1 MQKNKFVQIQD
12 EIPGTHFFTYK
23 NKEYPMNIDFFK
35 SYSNYFSNHQLEFQ
49 SKKYIPLLGEDSEI
63 SVDLTEDS
71 IQYFINFVHRQQIPL
86 NDENVIYLN
95 YLAKKY
101 EVTSLINV
109 TNDYISSN
117 HDDLVLQL
125 LILYQK
131 DSKFEP
137 QQYEYI
143 VSQNLIK
150 YVDDDRLL
158 SLDISTLFRIVDR
171 YFIENSNS
179 NDENDKVIQFLFKC
193 LKKFGQPASVLFTHV
208 NFANEKAKYLN
219 QLLFDPTVEFDFHF
233 VGCEFLKSFY
243 LRQSEIIKKDEQSRL
258 KMEESE
264 RKVGEEV
271 AKIRDEVERRLSE
284 QKSHYEDEI
293 RKLRS
298 EVDQSKSEYERKLSE
313 QKQLFD
319 EEINELRN
327 EVDQSKS
334 EQDRK
339 LSEQKQLFDEEVK
352 KLRSENDKLASQLQ
366 ELNASKKK
374 NEDDLEKIRN
384 EVSSIKSGQEQ
395 KLSELNR
402 KLDEEAN
409 KMKKE
414 TDGIYKI
421 FTDVKIFRYLSELS
435 GGQNVIDTQI
445 VGYETTKVYDGS
457 IRDLFDNSKDTAFR
471 LSNVEGGYILFD
483 FKTKRVSLSKYYFSV
498 ASEKTGRN
506 GGQPKSWRIDG
517 SNDKCSWDPIDVR
530 DNDTSLNGYGFSNT
544 FVCNRVTGKYY
555 RYIRIKEVISHY
567 EHYFLLAELEF
578 YGSIENA

>member
-1 MQKNKFVQIQD
+1 M
-12 EIPGTHFFTYK
+12 
-23 NKEYPMNIDFFK
+23 
-35 SYSNYFSNHQLEFQ
+35 
-49 SKKYIPLLGEDSEI
+49 
-63 SVDLTEDS
+63 
-71 IQYFINFVHRQQIPL
+71 
-86 NDENVIYLN
+86 
-95 YLAKKY
+95 
-101 EVTSLINV
+101 
-109 TNDYISSN
+109 
-117 HDDLVLQL
+117 
-125 LILYQK
+125 
-131 DSKFEP
+131 
-137 QQYEYI
+137 
-143 VSQNLIK
+143 
-150 YVDDDRLL
+150 
-158 SLDISTLFRIVDR
+158 
-171 YFIENSNS
+171 
-179 NDENDKVIQFLFKC
+179 
-193 LKKFGQPASVLFTHV
+193 LFTHV

>member
-49 SKKYIPLLGEDSEI
+49 SKKHIPLLGEDSEI

-131 DSKFEP
+131 DSKFQP

-243 LRQSEIIKKDEQSRL
+243 LRQSEIIKKDEQNRL

-298 EVDQSKSEYERKLSE
+298 
-313 QKQLFD
+313 
-319 EEINELRN
+319 

-414 TDGIYKI
+414 TERIYKI
-421 FTDVKIFRYLSELS
+421 FTDIKIFRYLSELS

-445 VGYETTKVYDGS
+445 VGHETTKVYDGS

-471 LSNVEGGYILFD
+471 LDDVEGGYILFD
-483 FKTKRVSLSKYYFSV
+483 FKTKRVSLFKYYFSV
-498 ASEKTGRN
+498 ASEKTTRNSGR
-506 GGQPKSWRIDG
+506 PKSWRIDG

-530 DNDTSLNGYGFSNT
+530 DNDTSLNGYGLSNT

-567 EHYFLLAELEF
+567 RHYFLLAELEF